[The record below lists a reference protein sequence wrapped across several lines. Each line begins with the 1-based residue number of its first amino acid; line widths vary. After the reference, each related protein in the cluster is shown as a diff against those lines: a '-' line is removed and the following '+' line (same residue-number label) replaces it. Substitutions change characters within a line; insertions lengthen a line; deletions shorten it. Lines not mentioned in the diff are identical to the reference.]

1 MAEVVIEL
9 EGVRKVYNSGPTRVE
24 ALRGVD
30 LRVRRGEFLM
40 IVGPSGSGKSTLLHI
55 MGALDTPTSGR
66 VKVAGREI
74 SNLSDRE
81 LARIRNRYVGFVFQE
96 FNLIETLTVLEN
108 VMFPMALA
116 DGEDEERAKR
126 LLLKVGLS
134 EEHFDKFPN
143 QLSGGERQRVAIARA
158 LANDPEVILADEPTG
173 QLDTK
178 NSHRI
183 MEVFKSLNEDG
194 RTIVMVTH
202 DLSLTR
208 WADRVVVLRD
218 GKIVEEGSPDEVT
231 L

>member
-66 VKVAGREI
+66 VKVAGKEI

-218 GKIVEEGSPDEVT
+218 GKIVDEGSPDEVT